1 MSLTL
6 STRPTIVD
14 RFIPKSLAA
23 DIALVVAGAALTAL
37 AAQVSIP
44 MWPVPITGQT
54 FAVLLTGA
62 VLGLSRGTLSMA
74 LYVLLGAA
82 GLPIF
87 TAGKSGFVFGPTLGY
102 LVGFIA
108 AAAVVGYFSTR
119 QWDRKWFAVAVGF
132 TLGNAV
138 IYAFGLPVLSA
149 FLGSVG
155 ELNDLQSTLT
165 LGLYPFFLGD
175 AIKIALASIL
185 LPSAWVLA
193 KKLKG

>member
-23 DIALVVAGAALTAL
+23 DIALVVAGTALTAV
-37 AAQVSIP
+37 AAQISIP
-44 MWPVPITGQT
+44 MSPVPVTGQT

-62 VLGLSRGTLSMA
+62 VLGLSRGALSMA
-74 LYVLLGAA
+74 LYVILGAA

-108 AAAVVGYFSTR
+108 AAAVVGYFSSR
-119 QWDRKWFAVAVGF
+119 QWDRKWFAVAVGL

-155 ELNDLQSTLT
+155 APNDLQTTLDF
-165 LGLYPFFLGD
+165 GLTPFWLGD
-175 AIKIALASIL
+175 TIKIALVSTL
-185 LPSAWVLA
+185 LPSAWALT

>member
-23 DIALVVAGAALTAL
+23 DIALVVAGTALTAV

-44 MWPVPITGQT
+44 MLPVPITGQT

-62 VLGLSRGTLSMA
+62 VLGLSRGALSMA
-74 LYVLLGAA
+74 LYVILGAA

-119 QWDRKWFAVAVGF
+119 QWDRKWFAVAVGL

-155 ELNDLQSTLT
+155 AQNDLQATLE

-175 AIKIALASIL
+175 AIKIALVSTL
-185 LPSAWVLA
+185 LPSAWTLA

>member
-1 MSLTL
+1 M
-6 STRPTIVD
+6 
-14 RFIPKSLAA
+14 
-23 DIALVVAGAALTAL
+23 
-37 AAQVSIP
+37 
-44 MWPVPITGQT
+44 
-54 FAVLLTGA
+54 
-62 VLGLSRGTLSMA
+62 
-74 LYVLLGAA
+74 LLGAA

-119 QWDRKWFAVAVGF
+119 QWDRKWFAVAVCF

-155 ELNDLQSTLT
+155 EPNDLQSTLT

>member
-23 DIALVVAGAALTAL
+23 DIALVVAGTALTAL
-37 AAQVSIP
+37 AAQISIP
-44 MWPVPITGQT
+44 MSPVPITGQT

-62 VLGLSRGTLSMA
+62 VLGLSRGALSMA
-74 LYVLLGAA
+74 LYVILGAA

-108 AAAVVGYFSTR
+108 AAAVVGYFSSR
-119 QWDRKWFAVAVGF
+119 QWDRKWFAVAVGL

-155 ELNDLQSTLT
+155 APNDLQTTLDF
-165 LGLYPFFLGD
+165 GLTPFWLGD
-175 AIKIALASIL
+175 TIKIALVSTL
-185 LPSAWVLA
+185 LPSAWALT